1 MPVLGASP
9 RRFLV
14 IRRVIQSTSISSMS
28 IPLHEP
34 IADGFSHAGG
44 IAYRERN
51 GGREILLV
59 RAKRNPDEWVLPKG
73 HVETGET
80 LSDCARREIREEA
93 GVDAEPLVFI
103 GEDRFKAP
111 DGESVS
117 AAFFLMRF
125 VKDVP
130 ADEQRERR
138 WFTFA
143 TALSV
148 MRFEGARQI
157 ILAAEAHLTGRRENE
172 G

>member
-1 MPVLGASP
+1 M
-9 RRFLV
+9 
-14 IRRVIQSTSISSMS
+14 ST
-28 IPLHEP
+28 PLHEP
-34 IADGFSHAGG
+34 TTDGFSHAGG

-51 GGREILLV
+51 GRREILLV

-80 LSDCARREIREEA
+80 LSGCARREIREEA

-103 GEDRFKAP
+103 GEDRFTAP
-111 DGESVS
+111 SGESVS

-130 ADEQRERR
+130 ADEHRERR

-157 ILAAEAHLTGRRENE
+157 ILAAEAHLGGRRENSSVASARSSS
-172 G
+172 